1 MSPGPLRPESV
12 QRRLVEMR
20 ALLAVLA
27 RHSSASGSELAA
39 DLERRLVVERALQQV
54 VDLAV
59 KINAHLVTALG
70 APAPADYHSSFTAL
84 AAVGV
89 IPAELARQLAPSAGL
104 RNRLVHEY
112 EEIDL
117 DVVAYALPAAVDGF
131 ATFVTTVA
139 DWLIARA

>member
-20 ALLAVLA
+20 ALLAVLR
-27 RHSSASGSELAA
+27 RHSDATGADLAA

-59 KINAHLVTALG
+59 KINAHVVTALG
-70 APAPADYHSSFTAL
+70 APTPADYHSSFAAL
-84 AAVGV
+84 AAVGA
-89 IPAELARQLAPSAGL
+89 IPADLARELAPSAGL

-112 EEIDL
+112 DEIDL
-117 DVVAYALPAAVDGF
+117 DVVAAALPGAVDGY
-131 ATFVTTVA
+131 ATYVAQVA
-139 DWLIARA
+139 DWLIARG